1 MWRYGVQGAMSTA
14 MLPEPEWSARAE
26 AWRRVGATDL
36 LVDIG
41 AASSALAR
49 VRANSELRD
58 LWTSL
63 TTQAPVGGDRL
74 AISWPDSPRDFADP
88 PHSCPQWHRTSSYPF
103 IQLL

>member
-1 MWRYGVQGAMSTA
+1 MQGVVMSTA

-49 VRANSELRD
+49 VQANPELRD
-58 LWTSL
+58 LWGESDDAGAGWRRQL
-63 TTQAPVGGDRL
+63 SDLMARL
-74 AISWPDSPRDFADP
+74 A
-88 PHSCPQWHRTSSYPF
+88 T
-103 IQLL
+103 